1 MGTRLQCSDPAC
13 RTWLNAETPE
23 GSFAQLSTFPNDLER
38 CLEQLVLGPTVM
50 LCPNGHRNTITGPAL
65 CVDEQRTFGILYIS
79 PDEAANA
86 DAIEASLRV
95 KMPQISVIR
104 RVSEARGFRRA
115 FIEEFVAQD
124 AATLNEFAQA
134 DAPLR
139 WVMENKQ
146 RVGYKFMAAGFLL
159 TAGVFPMGLVARE
172 EATPDDLTRP
182 FRPHEEL
189 QHRLTEE
196 GSRQARE
203 DIAKKL
209 AVILFG
215 QIVVMMLDILQKES
229 AADLPAAVRQLAPA
243 ALLYT
248 DVGGFLATEV
258 ETYAARVKLG
268 ERGATAT
275 RYCVEMIHAL
285 LYHACGRNNP
295 RQREWTMMLVRYE
308 FERRLDGTHNG
319 LLLPPHL
326 VQDTIDQ
333 DIFWA
338 TIRGFSGYIDPK
350 APDYESR
357 VDHLVDTAERIFP
370 GAGRRLLEPGVAFS
384 PDTPDDE
391 LDRSITE
398 ESLANVL
405 ITAGDNAAGFV
416 ETVLNGM
423 IRERSALVVPIAQR
437 LADAVLSLADELS
450 ADFVVKCISCITEQ
464 LNKAS
469 RHPLALSIALATRR
483 RLEAT
488 EPLTS
493 NLTRPKARFLTE
505 VGNCHRY
512 AGGFEEALECY
523 EAVLA
528 FLPDD
533 LADYDR
539 RVLEANRA
547 IIYRSLGQLEEAKAA
562 FGRLQKNASDAE
574 RIGLIHSE
582 ALCWLMQGE
591 AQQAKQLLERHL
603 PGLMGRSAIDLRVRG
618 YQDTLAGLL
627 YNEGAKSEAGAL
639 FSAVADG
646 ADRAHDRPMAA
657 AARAMSLLCKT
668 DDAEQLLAQY
678 GDELRTA
685 LDDAFHLGGA
695 PSVAA
700 AVAQLLSNALLEARE
715 FVEAEDVIRRTVDWL
730 ATRQSQDE
738 WRMRL
743 SAAEL
748 ALARRDG
755 RKAADDIAA
764 AYLALQVNV
773 VAMDPNQD
781 TFSLLKE
788 QEAHLVRLATL
799 IVDAVEQGY
808 FEHAG
813 LRLAA
818 DIQNSPVLSS
828 RLLPHTASEHGS
840 DPVLGYADQSITEL
854 LAAHDPP
861 AVLVQ
866 TVDLETGLHL
876 MITRLGSDGPVTRVR
891 PLGLPLQV
899 FEALN
904 RRLAFR
910 MIQLDAVSP
919 SLALDAVTDW
929 AVARD
934 ALRAAMRDVPAG
946 TILSVVPGK
955 IEAIPFTLALGERHP
970 LAFVPSLAVAW
981 HLRQRRLALPNAH
994 GWRPTSLFDFA
1005 VWQQAEKPTS
1015 VAAIETAAAR
1025 LRDFAAQRNLA
1036 YASRFGEDG
1045 TAESLINGLL
1055 QSDLVRLACH
1065 GRVDANAM
1073 GAELLVAVDG
1083 LLPPSVLTTRRGT
1096 QAASHLLSWRR
1107 LAGLSKISPVVL
1119 SGACSSGVALRHQG
1133 GERLGLERPFFMAG
1147 ATVFVAPQWPVSM
1160 EEIQQLNVA
1169 IAQAYI
1175 SDLDKPLAIVLWELL
1190 TDVGGLHLS
1199 PLTTRAIGLFGDW
1212 L

>member
-23 GSFAQLSTFPNDLER
+23 GSYAQLSTFPNDLVR
-38 CLEQLVLGPTVM
+38 CLEQLVLGPTVI
-50 LCPNGHRNTITGPAL
+50 LCPNGHRNTIPGPAL
-65 CVDEQRTFGILYIS
+65 CVDEERTFGILYIP

-86 DAIEASLRV
+86 DVIEASLRA

-104 RVSEARGFRRA
+104 RLSEPRGFRRA
-115 FIEEFVAQD
+115 FIEGFVAQD
-124 AATLNEFAQA
+124 AVTLNEFAQA

-146 RVGYKFMAAGFLL
+146 RVGYKFMASGFLL
-159 TAGVFPMGLVARE
+159 TSGAFPVGLVARE

-203 DIAKKL
+203 DIAEKL

-215 QIVVMMLDILQKES
+215 QIMVMMLDILQKES

-258 ETYAARVKLG
+258 EKNAARVKLG
-268 ERGATAT
+268 ERGATGT

-285 LYHACGRNNP
+285 LHHACGRNNP
-295 RQREWTMMLVRYE
+295 RQKEWTMMLVRYE
-308 FERRLDGTHNG
+308 FERRLDGTHDG

-333 DIFWA
+333 DIFWT
-338 TIRGFSGYIDPK
+338 TIRGFAGYIDPK

-398 ESLANVL
+398 ESLAKVL
-405 ITAGDNAAGFV
+405 RTAGDNAAGFV

-423 IRERSALVVPIAQR
+423 IRERPALVVPIARR
-437 LADAVLSLADELS
+437 LADAVLGLADDLGG
-450 ADFVVKCISCITEQ
+450 DFVVKCISCITEQ

-469 RHPLALSIALATRR
+469 RHGLALSIGLATRR
-483 RLEAT
+483 HLEAI
-488 EPLTS
+488 EPLAS

-512 AGGFEEALECY
+512 AGEFEQALECY

-528 FLPDD
+528 FLPND
-533 LADYDR
+533 LNDYDH

-547 IIYRSLGQLEEAKAA
+547 IIYRSVGQLEEAKAA
-562 FGRLQKNASDAE
+562 FNRLLENASDAE

-591 AQQAKQLLERHL
+591 AEQAKQLLQRHL
-603 PGLMGRSAIDLRVRG
+603 TSLVGRSAIDLRMRG
-618 YQDTLAGLL
+618 YQLTLAGLL
-627 YNEGAKSEAGAL
+627 FNEGAKSEAASL
-639 FSAVADG
+639 FSAVAAG
-646 ADRAHDRPMAA
+646 ADRARDLPVATI
-657 AARAMSLLCKT
+657 ARAMALRCKG
-668 DDAEQLLAQY
+668 EKPKQFLAQY
-678 GDELRTA
+678 RDELAKA
-685 LDDAFHLGGA
+685 LDDAFQLAGL
-695 PSVAA
+695 PSL
-700 AVAQLLSNALLEARE
+700 AVAIARLLSTALWEARK
-715 FVEAEDVIRRTVDWL
+715 FAEAEHVIRRTLAWL
-730 ATRQSQDE
+730 APRQSQDE
-738 WRMRL
+738 WRL
-743 SAAEL
+743 HLIAAEQ

-755 RKAADDIAA
+755 QRAADDITA

-773 VAMDPNQD
+773 VTMDPNQD
-781 TFSLLKE
+781 TFSLLTDAE
-788 QEAHLVRLATL
+788 DRLVRLATL
-799 IVDAVEQGY
+799 ITDAVEGGY
-808 FEHAG
+808 FGYAA

-828 RLLPHTASEHGS
+828 RLLPQAASEHGS
-840 DPVLGYADQSITEL
+840 DPVLGYADQSITKL

-866 TVDLETGLHL
+866 TVQLETGLHL
-876 MITRLGSDGPVTRVR
+876 VITHLGPDGPVSLVR
-891 PLGLPLQV
+891 PVGLSLER
-899 FEALN
+899 FAALN
-904 RRLAFR
+904 RRLAFQ
-910 MIQLDAVSP
+910 MLQLDAVSP

-929 AVARD
+929 SVARD

-981 HLRQRRLALPNAH
+981 HLRQRRLALPNAR

-1005 VWQQAEKPTS
+1005 VWQQGEKPTS

-1025 LRDFAAQRNLA
+1025 LRDFAAQHNLA
-1036 YASRFGEDG
+1036 YASCFGEDG

-1055 QSDLVRLACH
+1055 QSDLLRLACH
-1065 GRVDANAM
+1065 GRLDANAM

-1083 LLPPSVLTTRRGT
+1083 LLPPSVLTTSRGT
-1096 QAASHLLSWRR
+1096 QAPKHFLSWQR
-1107 LAGLSKISPVVL
+1107 LAGLSKIAPVVL

-1147 ATVFVAPQWPVSM
+1147 ATVFVAPQWPVSI
-1160 EEIQQLNVA
+1160 EEIQKLNVA

-1190 TDVGGLHLS
+1190 TDAGGVHLS